1 VALEGL
7 YWLMAMPTKE
17 NGSRIKR
24 MVKGPICI
32 PTELDTRVSG
42 SKINKKDWGAKR
54 GLMEVSTKACI
65 TMVRNMVR
73 ANSHG
78 KMAHLMLET
87 GLLTRC
93 MAMVFLGGQTAGA
106 TKGSI
111 KTIENMEKESSSVL
125 TEKERREFGR
135 MGNK

>member
-1 VALEGL
+1 ME
-7 YWLMAMPTKE
+7 MPTKG
-17 NGSRIKR
+17 NGSRIRR

-32 PTELDTRVSG
+32 PMEQDTRVSG

-65 TMVRNMVR
+65 TMVRNMAR

-78 KMAHLMLET
+78 KMAHLILGT
-87 GLLTRC
+87 GTSTRC
-93 MAMVFLGGQTAGA
+93 MAMVFLGGQTVGS

-111 KTIENMEKESSSVL
+111 KTIGNMAKESSSVL

-135 MGNK
+135 MENK